1 MKTSKLF
8 GALVLV
14 LTFLF
19 TANVAFASTA
29 VSAKE
34 TRKEVIKK
42 VVGGQGDQ
50 LVAQMSN
57 SKTLKKAT
65 RLAKFLGVR
74 DANDK
79 VDFQAEPDRWMWF
92 WLLGWGVGLA
102 LSIMSF
108 FIPFIG
114 YLAYLCWLAGTVCLV
129 IWLLKKTGNM

>member
-8 GALVLV
+8 GALIMV

-19 TANVAFASTA
+19 SANVAFASTA

-42 VVGGQGDQ
+42 VVEGQGDL
-50 LVAQMSN
+50 LVEKMSD

-65 RLAKFLGVR
+65 RLAKLLGKG
-74 DANDK
+74 DAGDK
-79 VDFQAEPDRWMWF
+79 VDFETEPDRWMWF
-92 WLLGWGVGLA
+92 WLLGWGAGLA
-102 LSIMSF
+102 LSIMGF

-114 YLAYLCWLAGTVCLV
+114 YLGYLCWLAGSVCLV